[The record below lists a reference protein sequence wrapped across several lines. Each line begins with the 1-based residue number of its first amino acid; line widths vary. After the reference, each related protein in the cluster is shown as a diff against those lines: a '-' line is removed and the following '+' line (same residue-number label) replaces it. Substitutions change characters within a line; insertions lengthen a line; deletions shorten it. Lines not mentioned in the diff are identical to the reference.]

1 MATAV
6 EQPESTGLPG
16 DLLSPRQL
24 LRLLAGSARNGQ
36 EARDLII
43 DLRARSRFRRGHVP
57 GSHNIPSGW
66 LISGELP
73 DGDLILVG
81 DSTRHSAAT
90 IEHLQTQGHARRIR
104 HLAGGFGA
112 WQQQDLPVA
121 GRRRQGWA
129 RLFRGIPALRPGR
142 LLRPSRLFRP
152 ASPQEA

>member
-1 MATAV
+1 MTPAFQT
-6 EQPESTGLPG
+6 PESIALPS

-24 LRLLAGSARNGQ
+24 LRLLAGAGSNGPGSP
-36 EARDLII
+36 ELII
-43 DLRARSRFRRGHVP
+43 DLRSRGRYHRSHVP

-81 DSTRHSAAT
+81 DSTQHSATT
-90 IEHLQTQGHARRIR
+90 IEQLQTQGHARRIR

-121 GRRRQGWA
+121 GRPRKGWA
-129 RLFRGIPALRPGR
+129 QLFRGIPGLRSGR
-142 LLRPSRLFRP
+142 SLRP

>member
-1 MATAV
+1 MATALRTA
-6 EQPESTGLPG
+6 ESTGLPR

-24 LRLLAGSARNGQ
+24 LRLLAGSGPNGP
-36 EARDLII
+36 EAPALII
-43 DLRARSRFRRGHVP
+43 DLRARNRYRHSHVP

-81 DSTRHSAAT
+81 ESTQHSATT
-90 IEHLQTQGHARRIR
+90 IDHLQAQGHARRIR

-112 WQQQDLPVA
+112 WQHQDLPVA
-121 GRRRQGWA
+121 GRQRLGW
-129 RLFRGIPALRPGR
+129 PQ
-142 LLRPSRLFRP
+142 LLRP

>member
-1 MATAV
+1 MAIAF
-6 EQPESTGLPG
+6 QNPESTGLPD

-24 LRLLAGSARNGQ
+24 LRLLAGSDPNGPD
-36 EARDLII
+36 APPLII
-43 DLRARSRFRRGHVP
+43 DLRARSRYRHSHVP

-81 DSTRHSAAT
+81 DSTQHSATT
-90 IEHLQTQGHARRIR
+90 IDHLQAQGHARRIR

-112 WQQQDLPVA
+112 WQHQHLPVTE
-121 GRRRQGWA
+121 RQRKGWPQ
-129 RLFRGIPALRPGR
+129 LFRGIPGL
-142 LLRPSRLFRP
+142 RP

>member
-1 MATAV
+1 MAPAF
-6 EQPESTGLPG
+6 QKPESTALPS

-24 LRLLAGSARNGQ
+24 LRLLAGAGSNGPGSA
-36 EARDLII
+36 ELII
-43 DLRARSRFRRGHVP
+43 DLRPRGQYHRSHVP

-81 DSTRHSAAT
+81 ESSQHSATT
-90 IEHLQTQGHARRIR
+90 IEQLQTQGHVRRIR

-112 WQQQDLPVA
+112 WQQQDLPVV
-121 GRRRQGWA
+121 GRQRHGWSQ
-129 RLFRGIPALRPGR
+129 LFRGIPGLRSGR
-142 LLRPSRLFRP
+142 SLRP

>member
-1 MATAV
+1 MATAL
-6 EQPESTGLPG
+6 QKAESTSLPG

-24 LRLLAGSARNGQ
+24 LRLLAGSGPNAPDAQ
-36 EARDLII
+36 ALII
-43 DLRARSRFRRGHVP
+43 DLRARSRYRHSHVP

-81 DSTRHSAAT
+81 DSTQHSATT
-90 IEHLQTQGHARRIR
+90 IDHLQAQGHARRIR

-112 WQQQDLPVA
+112 WQHQDLPVT
-121 GRRRQGWA
+121 GRQRQGWPQ
-129 RLFRGIPALRPGR
+129 LFRGIPGLRPNR
-142 LLRPSRLFRP
+142 LLRP

>member
-1 MATAV
+1 MAIAFQ
-6 EQPESTGLPG
+6 QPESTGLPA

-24 LRLLAGSARNGQ
+24 LRLLASSGPSGP
-36 EARDLII
+36 EAPDLII
-43 DLRARSRFRRGHVP
+43 DLRARSRYRHSHVP

-81 DSTRHSAAT
+81 ESTQHSATT
-90 IEHLQTQGHARRIR
+90 IEQLQTQGHARRIR

-121 GRRRQGWA
+121 GRQRKGWA
-129 RLFRGIPALRPGR
+129 QLMRGIPGFRSGR
-142 LLRPSRLFRP
+142 SLRP

>member
-1 MATAV
+1 MATAL
-6 EQPESTGLPG
+6 QKAESTGHSG

-24 LRLLAGSARNGQ
+24 LRLLAGSGPNGPDAP
-36 EARDLII
+36 EVII
-43 DLRARSRFRRGHVP
+43 DLRPRSRYRHSHVP

-81 DSTRHSAAT
+81 DSTQHSAST
-90 IEHLQTQGHARRIR
+90 IDHLQALGHARRIR

-112 WQQQDLPVA
+112 WQHQHLPVT
-121 GRRRQGWA
+121 GRQRQGWPQ
-129 RLFRGIPALRPGR
+129 LFRGIPG
-142 LLRPSRLFRP
+142 LRPSRLLRP